1 MIRKLKHWALWAA
14 LAIAILVTLTQLLQ
28 LYGLAGQN
36 RLIGQLLADK
46 NVGAEELA
54 TAAPEV
60 RMARAV
66 YLSRHQRYDEALA
79 TLNLLLQQSGIEAQ
93 AQTRYNLGNL
103 YLRQAMEKA
112 EAGNV
117 NEAMP
122 LLGLAKQA
130 YREAL
135 MLDSDFW
142 DAKYNLEVAMRLLP
156 EMDRISSGDDK
167 DDLSQKTQ
175 LWTTLPGFPRG
186 LP

>member
-1 MIRKLKHWALWAA
+1 VIRKLKHWLLWAT
-14 LAIAILVTLTQLLQ
+14 LAVAILVTLTQLLQ

-36 RLIGQLLADK
+36 RLISQLLAGKD
-46 NVGAEELA
+46 VGADELV
-54 TAAPEV
+54 TSAPEV
-60 RMARAV
+60 RMARAI
-66 YLSRHQRYDEALA
+66 YLNQHQRYDEALA
-79 TLNLLLQQSGIEAQ
+79 TLNLLLQQPGAVAQ

-112 EAGNV
+112 QADDV

-135 MLDSDFW
+135 ALDSEFW

-156 EMDRISSGDDK
+156 EMDRISSGDEK
-167 DDLSQKTQ
+167 DDLNQKTQ

>member
-1 MIRKLKHWALWAA
+1 VIRKLKHWALWAILAAA
-14 LAIAILVTLTQLLQ
+14 LLVTLTQLLQ

-36 RLIGQLLADK
+36 RLIGQLLADQD
-46 NVGAEELA
+46 VGADELA
-54 TAAPEV
+54 TSAPEV

-79 TLNLLLQQSGIEAQ
+79 TLNLLLQQAGAEAQ
-93 AQTRYNLGNL
+93 AHTRYNLGNL
-103 YLRQAMEKA
+103 HLRQAMQKA
-112 EAGNV
+112 ETGNV

-130 YREAL
+130 YRDAL
-135 MLDSDFW
+135 TLDSQFW

-156 EMDRISSGDDK
+156 EMDRISSGDEQ
-167 DDLSQKTQ
+167 DDLNQQTQ

>member
-1 MIRKLKHWALWAA
+1 MIRKIKHGLLWLTLTAA
-14 LAIAILVTLTQLLQ
+14 LMLTLTQLLQ
-28 LYGLAGQN
+28 LVGLSSQN
-36 RLIGQLLADK
+36 RLIAQLLVGKD
-46 NVGAEELA
+46 VGADELA
-54 TAAPEV
+54 TSAPEV

-66 YLSRHQRYDEALA
+66 YLSQHQRYDEALT
-79 TLNLLLQQSGIEAQ
+79 TLNLLLQQSGSEAQ
-93 AQTRYNLGNL
+93 AHTRYNLGNL
-103 YLRQAMEKA
+103 YLRQAMQKA

-135 MLDSDFW
+135 TLDSQFW

-156 EMDRISSGDDK
+156 EMDRISSGDDA

>member
-1 MIRKLKHWALWAA
+1 MIRTLKHWLLWASLAAA
-14 LAIAILVTLTQLLQ
+14 LLVTLTQLLQ
-28 LYGLAGQN
+28 WHELGVQN
-36 RLIGQLLADK
+36 RLIGQLLADQD
-46 NVGAEELA
+46 VGADELS
-54 TAAPEV
+54 TSAPEV

-66 YLSRHQRYDEALA
+66 YLSQHQRYDEALA
-79 TLNLLLQQSGIEAQ
+79 TLNLLLQQSGAAAQ

-112 EAGNV
+112 QAGNV

-135 MLDSDFW
+135 TLDSGFW

-156 EMDRISSGDDK
+156 EMDRISSGDEQ
-167 DDLSQKTQ
+167 DDLNQKTQ

>member
-1 MIRKLKHWALWAA
+1 MIRKLKHWLLWAT
-14 LAIAILVTLTQLLQ
+14 LAIALLVTLTQLLQ

-36 RLIGQLLADK
+36 RLIGQLLAGKD
-46 NVGAEELA
+46 VSGDDLA
-54 TAAPEV
+54 TSAPEV

-66 YLSRHQRYDEALA
+66 YLSQHQRYDEALA
-79 TLNLLLQQSGIEAQ
+79 TLNLLLQQSGAVAQ

-112 EAGNV
+112 QAGNI

-135 MLDSDFW
+135 MLDSNFW

-156 EMDRISSGDDK
+156 EMDRVSSGDDK

>member
-1 MIRKLKHWALWAA
+1 VIRTLKHGLLWAT
-14 LAIAILVTLTQLLQ
+14 LAVAVLTTLTQLLQ

-36 RLIGQLLADK
+36 RLVSQLLAGKD
-46 NVGAEELA
+46 VGADELA
-54 TAAPEV
+54 TSAPEV

-66 YLSRHQRYDEALA
+66 YLSQHQRYDEALA
-79 TLNLLLQQSGIEAQ
+79 TLNLLLQQTGTEAQ
-93 AQTRYNLGNL
+93 AYTRYNLGNL

-112 EAGNV
+112 QAGKF

-135 MLDSDFW
+135 TLDNQFW

-156 EMDRISSGDDK
+156 EMDRITSGDDA